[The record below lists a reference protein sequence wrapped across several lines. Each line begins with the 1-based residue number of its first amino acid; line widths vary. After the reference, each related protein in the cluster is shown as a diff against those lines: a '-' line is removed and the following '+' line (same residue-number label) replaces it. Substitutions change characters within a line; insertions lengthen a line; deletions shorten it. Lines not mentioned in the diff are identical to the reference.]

1 MIVRY
6 PIGNGTRDLPPC
18 KTVPQPVA
26 LSHTALANTAVCKIL
41 LQDTQV
47 RACECVC
54 VFMYTYVCMYVCTYV
69 CMYVCMGMYVS
80 LNIRMYLYRKV

>member
-54 VFMYTYVCMYVCTYV
+54 VYVHVCMYVCMYI